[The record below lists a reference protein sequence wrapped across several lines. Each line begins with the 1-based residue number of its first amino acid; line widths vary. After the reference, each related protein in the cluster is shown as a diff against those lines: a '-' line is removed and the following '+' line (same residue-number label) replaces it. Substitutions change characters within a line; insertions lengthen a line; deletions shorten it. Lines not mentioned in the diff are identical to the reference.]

1 MEETLVIIKPD
12 AYKAGLSGEIIK
24 RYEYNDLKIRALK
37 LVELDENIVCEHY
50 KEHLGKSY
58 YDKLIKFML
67 SAPCIVMVLSGE
79 NAIEKVRAINGATDP
94 KKASKGTI
102 RADFAQDVTYNIVH
116 ASDGKKNA
124 RREIEL
130 FFKYEELKCIRGE

>member
-1 MEETLVIIKPD
+1 
-12 AYKAGLSGEIIK
+12 
-24 RYEYNDLKIRALK
+24 
-37 LVELDENIVCEHY
+37 
-50 KEHLGKSY
+50 
-58 YDKLIKFML
+58 ML

-116 ASDGKKNA
+116 ASDGKENA